1 MTKKMTLKIVFRF
14 LTIAALGVSQLA
26 LATDYQIELL
36 IFENLDTST
45 SDEAWESALVNAPVA
60 GTRNVTWVN
69 YSDFQLNKENAYFAN
84 SRHYR
89 PLLHTAWQQ
98 TVGDK
103 RSAKTIKL
111 PSNVKLSSSGE
122 KLRGSATVSVGR
134 YLHLDLDLFLPTGT
148 QTTFTQP
155 VSTSA
160 TTLDSTFN
168 QGINQT
174 TSLTI
179 PSQTSGRYHLH
190 ESRRMRSNKLHYFD
204 HPHLG
209 VLAIITPLE

>member
-1 MTKKMTLKIVFRF
+1 MLFRL
-14 LTIAALGVSQLA
+14 LTIAALSASQLA

-36 IFENLDTST
+36 IFENLDTSA
-45 SDEAWESALVNAPVA
+45 SDEAWESALVEAPVA

-103 RSAKTIKL
+103 HSAKTIKL
-111 PSNVKLSSSGE
+111 PGNAKLSSSGE
-122 KLRGSATVSVGR
+122 KLRGTATVSVGR
-134 YLHLDLDLFLPTGT
+134 YLHLDLDLFLPGGT
-148 QTTFTQP
+148 QAAFAEPISQP
-155 VSTSA
+155 A
-160 TTLDSTFN
+160 ATLDTGFN
-168 QGINQT
+168 PGINQT
-174 TSLTI
+174 TSLTM